1 MEYGDRRIKE
11 KVWSMK
17 IEELRKRYGVLRQK
31 SKEKLKKNYTMNY
44 WEKWKVQIVK
54 DKGLG
59 FRMKMDERGI
69 IDTG

>member
-1 MEYGDRRIKE
+1 MTD
-11 KVWSMK
+11 KVLRANIVQMK
-17 IEELRKRYGVLRQK
+17 IEELRKRYGVWRQK

>member
-1 MEYGDRRIKE
+1 MTD
-11 KVWSMK
+11 KVLRANIVQMK
-17 IEELRKRYGVLRQK
+17 IEELRKRYGLLRQK